1 MRDVAH
7 ALAYLGL
14 IGWLA
19 VPLVPIAALEW
30 RAARRERHRAAMHL
44 RIARNV
50 TEQLREAL
58 VDAERLAA
66 QKLAERLHDAD
77 AAADDPEHD

>member
-1 MRDVAH
+1 
-7 ALAYLGL
+7 
-14 IGWLA
+14 
-19 VPLVPIAALEW
+19 
-30 RAARRERHRAAMHL
+30 MHL

-77 AAADDPEHD
+77 AATDDPEHD